1 MFKKILIMLFLF
13 FVSAGQ
19 IWAKDLK
26 FAQIADVHYN
36 LDETSNSKQSLKCA
50 IDELNKMNDLDFVVF
65 LGDNI
70 EKSNKESLKSFLN
83 IVNSL
88 NKPYYLVLGN
98 QDAHKIS

>member
-1 MFKKILIMLFLF
+1 MKL
-13 FVSAGQ
+13 Q
-19 IWAKDLK
+19 IQNK
-26 FAQIADVHYN
+26 
-36 LDETSNSKQSLKCA
+36 SLKWA

-98 QDAHKIS
+98 QDAHKIAGITKDEYIDVVLNYNKNQKAFSSNYMFIPKKE